1 MAAFKHILYEKNDSI
16 ARVKLNRPKYRNAQ
30 SQLMLEEMDAA
41 FQSAV
46 EDRDVRVIILSG
58 EGEHFSSGHDLGTT
72 EESEDQ
78 LARSYPPGPAGVYEK
93 FDKIYLEYGLRWRD
107 LPKPTIAMIHGYCIF
122 GGWQIASSMDLIVAA
137 EDTKFLPGFVEYFS
151 LPWDIGYRKAKE
163 ILFQSRF
170 VEAEEALRL
179 GFVNLVVPRDKLES
193 ETLAFAE
200 KIAEAEPFLTR
211 MTKLSLNQ
219 AQDAMGF
226 RLAVQAALA
235 NFVLLAHSGDI
246 LSAEDMAAGKRSLSP
261 VDRALA
267 NLKEKKDDR

>member
-1 MAAFKHILYEKNDSI
+1 MTAYKHILYEKDDTI

-30 SQLMLEEMDAA
+30 SQIMLEEMDTA
-41 FQSAV
+41 FQCAV
-46 EDRDVRVIILSG
+46 EDRDVRAIILSG
-58 EGEHFSSGHDLGTT
+58 EGEHFSSGHDLGTP

-78 LARSYPPGPAGVYEK
+78 LARGYPAGPSGVYEK

-107 LPKPTIAMIHGYCIF
+107 LPKPTIAMVHGYCIF

-170 VEAEEALRL
+170 VEAEEALTL
-179 GFVNLVVPRDKLES
+179 GFVNRVVPRDTLES
-193 ETLAFAE
+193 ETLAFAK

-246 LSAEDMAAGKRSLSP
+246 LSAEDIAAGKRSLSP

-267 NLKEKKDDR
+267 NLKEEKDKR

>member
-1 MAAFKHILYEKNDSI
+1 MTGFKHILYEKSDTI

-30 SQLMLEEMDAA
+30 SQLMLEEMDTA
-41 FQSAV
+41 FHSAV
-46 EDRDVRVIILSG
+46 EDRDVRAIILSG
-58 EGEHFSSGHDLGTT
+58 EGEHFSSGHDLGTQ

-78 LARSYPPGPAGVYEK
+78 LTRGYPSGPSGVYEK

-107 LPKPTIAMIHGYCIF
+107 LPKPTIAMVQGYCIF
-122 GGWQIASSMDLIVAA
+122 GGWQIASAMDLIVAA

-163 ILFQSRF
+163 VLFQSRF
-170 VEAEEALRL
+170 VEAEEALTL
-179 GFVNLVVPRDKLES
+179 GFVNRVVPRDKLES
-193 ETLAFAE
+193 ETLAFAK

-267 NLKEKKDDR
+267 NLKEEKDKK

>member
-1 MAAFKHILYEKNDSI
+1 MEAYKHILYEKNETI

-30 SQLMLEEMDAA
+30 SQIMLEEMDTA
-41 FQSAV
+41 FQLAV

-78 LARSYPPGPAGVYEK
+78 FTRGYPSGPSGVYEK

-107 LPKPTIAMIHGYCIF
+107 LPKPTIAMVQGYCIF

-151 LPWDIGYRKAKE
+151 VPWDIGFRKAKE

-170 VEAEEALRL
+170 VEAKEALEL
-179 GFVNLVVPRDKLES
+179 GFVNRVVPRDKLES
-193 ETLAFAE
+193 ETVAFAK
-200 KIAEAEPFLTR
+200 KIAEAGPFLTR
-211 MTKLSLNQ
+211 MTKLSINQ

-235 NFVLLAHSGDI
+235 NFILMAHSGDI
-246 LSAEDMAAGKRSLSP
+246 LSAEEAAAGKRSLSP
-261 VDRALA
+261 VDRAMA
-267 NLKEKKDDR
+267 HLKDQKK